1 MVASTALSEKTTTTK
16 KNPNRRHE
24 EEEAEAEEK
33 VFEMAAGPER
43 SRGIHYGPALP
54 VFKWGRTKQL
64 RFANIDDYASAEP
77 AAERGDHVLSGD
89 HVVAGDRRRSPS
101 FRPRKEGES
110 VGKRS
115 ETERRRRF
123 LFDPEKQFGRSE
135 RSLFGGGAGG
145 EGDDEDGI
153 EAVRTKLMLDFQTEV
168 DRMKVAFLREGNDE
182 IEPPPPP
189 AKSSPKKTTM
199 ETEAEIR
206 PWNLRTRR
214 AAQKDANGGANA
226 AAAGRSVRIDD
237 RKPNGSP
244 PRLRSAAA
252 AGGAGEKRKEDER
265 RKFSVS
271 LSKEEI
277 VEDFFS
283 FTGAKPN
290 RRPKKRPR
298 SVQKQLNSLFPGM
311 WLTEIT
317 PEMYNVTENLGAK
330 DEWIGL
336 LR

>member
-16 KNPNRRHE
+16 KKKNHNRRHE

-43 SRGIHYGPALP
+43 SRGIHYGLALP

-101 FRPRKEGES
+101 FRRRKEGES

-123 LFDPEKQFGRSE
+123 LFDPEKQFVRSE
-135 RSLFGGGAGG
+135 RSLFCGGAGG

-182 IEPPPPP
+182 IEPPPP
-189 AKSSPKKTTM
+189 AKTSPKKTTT

-214 AAQKDANGGANA
+214 AAQKDANGGANC
-226 AAAGRSVRIDD
+226 AAAGRSARIDD

-252 AGGAGEKRKEDER
+252 TGGAGEAVGEKRKENER

-298 SVQKQLNSLFPGM
+298 SVQKQLKSLFPGL

-330 DEWIGL
+330 VSV
-336 LR
+336 

>member
-1 MVASTALSEKTTTTK
+1 MVASTALSEKTTSTK
-16 KNPNRRHE
+16 KNKTHNRRLE
-24 EEEAEAEEK
+24 EEETEQ
-33 VFEMAAGPER
+33 VFEMEAGPER
-43 SRGIHYGPALP
+43 SRGIHYGPSLP

-64 RFANIDDYASAEP
+64 RFANIDDYASAE
-77 AAERGDHVLSGD
+77 AATERGDHVLSGD
-89 HVVAGDRRRSPS
+89 HVVSGDRRRSPS
-101 FRPRKEGES
+101 FRRRKEGES

-115 ETERRRRF
+115 EAERRRQL
-123 LFDPEKQFGRSE
+123 LFDPEKQFGRSK
-135 RSLFGGGAGG
+135 RSLFGGGVGG

-168 DRMKVAFLREGNDE
+168 DRMKVAFLGEGNDE

-189 AKSSPKKTTM
+189 TTKMSPRKTTA
-199 ETEAEIR
+199 EAEIR

-214 AAQKDANGGANA
+214 AAQKDANG
-226 AAAGRSVRIDD
+226 AAAGRSARIDG

-244 PRLRSAAA
+244 PRLRSAA
-252 AGGAGEKRKEDER
+252 GGAGEVVGEKRKEDER

-271 LSKEEI
+271 LSKDEI

-290 RRPKKRPR
+290 QRPKKRPR
-298 SVQKQLNSLFPGM
+298 SVQKQLNSLFPGL

-317 PEMYNVTENLGAK
+317 PEMYNVTENLGLAK
-330 DEWIGL
+330 A
-336 LR
+336 